1 MSLEA
6 SLRRHAL
13 EIEHRLSKLSIQG
26 CSKQSIMPSTSDTKD
41 GSCSEAKTE
50 TPSCKTNVP
59 EVTINQKGCTSNG
72 GKKSSN
78 DDIKTLL
85 SIHLDDQKLCLV
97 YETKSSVNRKGT
109 SKLKKNSLVQLQH
122 TLDLI
127 LKGVNDIR
135 MTKPIGF
142 RTYPVYVTRKVSS
155 MSPPNSREQNRR
167 LNKHRLKENR
177 MMVSENNVAPVEK
190 GSSNERRKIDEMG
203 DNLKKIIERYKEFVN
218 KMSFSSNLNSS
229 GKNSNYVSYFDDSKF
244 YDNFSQKGRSLS
256 SHRRK
261 KRLDRKHKSLDELV
275 AHTCA
280 N

>member
-1 MSLEA
+1 MYSSDNPSNERETTEESQLILNLGRIQADRFNRLKHHVDVLLGVMRDCKSKGNSDIQSSCMSLEA

-142 RTYPVYVTRKVSS
+142 RTYLYMLP
-155 MSPPNSREQNRR
+155 
-167 LNKHRLKENR
+167 
-177 MMVSENNVAPVEK
+177 EK
-190 GSSNERRKIDEMG
+190 
-203 DNLKKIIERYKEFVN
+203 
-218 KMSFSSNLNSS
+218 
-229 GKNSNYVSYFDDSKF
+229 
-244 YDNFSQKGRSLS
+244 
-256 SHRRK
+256 
-261 KRLDRKHKSLDELV
+261 LV
-275 AHTCA
+275 Q
-280 N
+280 